1 MGVFN
6 VNKVVKEL
14 LDNMEKVIVGKRFVL
29 KHFLVAL
36 LINGHVLIE
45 DVPGVGKTQIV
56 GCLARSV
63 NGVFNRI
70 QFTPDVMPS
79 DVMGFSMFNPS
90 TREFEYREG
99 AAMCN
104 FLLADEI
111 NRASPK
117 TQSSLLEIMEEYQV
131 TVDGKTYPLPKPF
144 MVLATQNP
152 IESFGTYPLPEAQM
166 DRFFIKLSIGYPEK
180 DEEKLI
186 IDRFG
191 AENPLEKLKPV
202 CSTSDLLE
210 LQEEV
215 KRIRVEDSLKSYIVD
230 IVNETRKS
238 QYVIAGGSPRGS
250 LNLYRASK
258 AWAYINGRDYLL
270 PDDIQQM
277 AIPVLSHRIIM
288 NQEAK
293 MNSITADDVVKESLL
308 NVEVPVLELAH

>member
-1 MGVFN
+1 
-6 VNKVVKEL
+6 
-14 LDNMEKVIVGKRFVL
+14 
-29 KHFLVAL
+29 
-36 LINGHVLIE
+36 
-45 DVPGVGKTQIV
+45 
-56 GCLARSV
+56 
-63 NGVFNRI
+63 
-70 QFTPDVMPS
+70 
-79 DVMGFSMFNPS
+79 
-90 TREFEYREG
+90 FEYREG

-191 AENPLEKLKPV
+191 AENPLDELQPV
-202 CSTSDLLE
+202 CSISDILK

-215 KRIRVEDSLKSYIVD
+215 KRVKVEDSLKSYIID
-230 IVNETRKS
+230 IVNETRKN
-238 QYVIAGGSPRGS
+238 QYAVVGGSPRGS
-250 LNLYRASK
+250 LSLYRASK
-258 AWAYINGRDYLL
+258 AWAYINGRDYIL

-277 AIPVLSHRIIM
+277 AIPVLSHRIII

-293 MNSITADDVVKESLL
+293 MN
-308 NVEVPVLELAH
+308 

>member
-1 MGVFN
+1 M
-6 VNKVVKEL
+6 NKAVEEL
-14 LDNMEKVIVGKRFVL
+14 LDNMEKVIIGKRFVL

-36 LINGHVLIE
+36 LNEGHVLIE

-56 GCLARSV
+56 ACLARSV

-79 DVMGFSMFNPS
+79 DIMGFSMFNPS

-111 NRASPK
+111 NRSSPK

-131 TVDGKTYPLPKPF
+131 TVDGETYLIPRPF

-166 DRFFIKLSIGYPEK
+166 DRFFIKLSIGYPGK

-191 AENPLEKLKPV
+191 TENPLNKLKPV
-202 CSTSDLLE
+202 CSTSDLLK
-210 LQEEV
+210 LQDEV
-215 KRIRVEDSLKSYIVD
+215 KGVRVEDCLKLYIID
-230 IVNETRKS
+230 IVTETRKNK
-238 QYVIAGGSPRGS
+238 YVAVGGSPRGS
-250 LNLYRASK
+250 LNLYKASK
-258 AWAYINGRDYLL
+258 AWAYIKGRDYIL
-270 PDDIQQM
+270 PDDIQEM
-277 AIPVLSHRIIM
+277 AKPVLSHRIIL

-293 MNSITADDVVKESLL
+293 MKNVTADNVVEKSLL
-308 NVEVPVLELAH
+308 NVKVPILEQAQ

>member
-1 MGVFN
+1 MNNGI
-6 VNKVVKEL
+6 KEL

-29 KHFLVAL
+29 QHFLVAL
-36 LINGHVLIE
+36 LNNGHVLIE

-56 GCLARSV
+56 ACLARSV

-79 DVMGFSMFNPS
+79 DIMGFSMFNPS

-166 DRFFIKLSIGYPEK
+166 DRFFLKLSIGYPEK

-191 AENPLEKLKPV
+191 AENPLDKLKHV
-202 CSTSDLLE
+202 CTTSDVLN

-215 KRIRVEDSLKSYIVD
+215 KRVRVEDSLKSYIID
-230 IVNETRKS
+230 IVNETRKN
-238 QYVIAGGSPRGS
+238 QYAVVGGSPRGS
-250 LNLYRASK
+250 LSLYRASK
-258 AWAYINGRDYLL
+258 AWAYINGRDYIL

-277 AIPVLSHRIIM
+277 AVPVLSHRIII

-293 MNSITADDVVKESLL
+293 MNNITAGDVVKEALL
-308 NVEVPVLELAH
+308 NVKVPVLELAR